1 MCAHAL
7 ASELKKKIM
16 IASYASIES
25 KWVGEGPK
33 NLRRIFSDAEEQ
45 DAILFFDEADSFL
58 SKRVSNAETGSDKH
72 YNRMSN
78 EMFQSLD
85 SILTE
90 MKIDNI
96 EKYHNYIK
104 TLIEIT

>member
-1 MCAHAL
+1 
-7 ASELKKKIM
+7 M

-72 YNRMSN
+72 YNRRSN
-78 EMFQSLD
+78 EMFQLLESYNGIVIFATNLVSD
-85 SILTE
+85 FDTA
-90 MKIDNI
+90 
-96 EKYHNYIK
+96 
-104 TLIEIT
+104 